1 MIAASTFVQLK
12 CNHMKKYISTT
23 TLILLTLVFINLI
36 FSAYAQEGKGLKRS
50 VMITNGDTIVNGKQI
65 SELDKDERNKLRKE
79 FKEMENGF
87 KGKRGEMI
95 RRKKLDDSFA
105 GEPNVLFWN
114 DEFGDD
120 LSFDVKKRMPDDFNV
135 FHFKGDSSLM
145 FSFNTDSMMKG
156 FNFKMDG
163 LDSNLKKRIIT
174 MHRDML
180 PGGPDRIKR
189 REMPPMSFER
199 RAFPSFAERN
209 NSSSFN
215 YNHVDENG
223 IASRM
228 NIRISDAGKEQL
240 KSITGTESISKV
252 LEVNDLTLF
261 PNFSNGKMTLS
272 FNLDSKGSTKVNI
285 LDSSMKSLFTDQP
298 ANLSGNYVKQISIPQ
313 NGVYYISISQNGTW
327 FVKKL
332 IKE

>member
-1 MIAASTFVQLK
+1 
-12 CNHMKKYISTT
+12 MKKYITTT
-23 TLILLTLVFINLI
+23 TLSLLALVLTGPI
-36 FSAYAQEGKGLKRS
+36 FSAQAQEAKGLKRS
-50 VMITNGDTIVNGKQI
+50 VMITNGDTIVNGKQL

-87 KGKRGEMI
+87 KGKRGELI
-95 RRKKLDDSFA
+95 RRKKLDDRFA
-105 GEPNVLFWN
+105 EAPNVLFWD
-114 DEFGDD
+114 DELGDD
-120 LSFDVKKRMPDDFNV
+120 LSFDVRKRMPDDLNL

-163 LDSNLKKRIIT
+163 LDSNLRKRIIT

-180 PGGPDRIKR
+180 PGGPDRIER

-199 RAFPSFAERN
+199 RAFPSFTERN

-215 YNHVDENG
+215 FNHVDKNG

-240 KSITGTESISKV
+240 KSITGAESISKV

-285 LDSSMKSLFTDQP
+285 LDSNMNSLYTDQS
-298 ANLSGNYVKQISIPQ
+298 ANFSSNYVKQISIPQ